1 MPRDYEQGR
10 PVYRYSIGKRF
21 ILTERDRADVQDVV
35 DSWMA
40 NWNAVASVTL
50 AGAHT
55 IEVVVRGDLTPDQ
68 QSRLSKEIWRQAERI
83 EKEHL

>member
-1 MPRDYEQGR
+1 MPRDNEQGR

-35 DSWMA
+35 DRWMA
-40 NWNAVASVTL
+40 DWNAVASVTL

-55 IEVVVRGDLTPDQ
+55 IEIVVRGELTPDQ

-83 EKEHL
+83 EKNRL